1 MDEKSEILEL
11 LEKEYKGMGCAL
23 NFETPFEMLVATMLS
38 AQTTDINVNKATDK
52 LFKKYSTPSQFAGLD
67 ERELESYI
75 KICGLYKTKSKNIIA
90 ASKLI
95 VENYN
100 GSVPDKFE
108 ELIKLP
114 GVGRKTA
121 NVVLSNAF
129 GKDAI
134 AVDTHVFR
142 VSNRLG
148 LANSDNVED
157 TEKQLQKNIPECKWS
172 NFHYYLI
179 WHGRKICSARNPK
192 CNTCFLNRLCKFREL
207 TENKK
212 K

>member
-23 NFETPFEMLVATMLS
+23 NFKSPFEMLAATILS
-38 AQTTDINVNKATDK
+38 AQTTDVNVNKATEK
-52 LFKKYSTPSQFAGLD
+52 LFKKFNTPYQFAVMN
-67 ERELESYI
+67 EEELEPYI
-75 KICGLYKTKSKNIIA
+75 KICGFYKTKSKNIIA

-95 VENYN
+95 VEKYN
-100 GSVPDKFE
+100 GEVPDKFE

-148 LANSDNVED
+148 IADSKNVEE
-157 TEKQLQKNIPECKWS
+157 TEKQLQKNIPKNKWS
-172 NFHYYLI
+172 SFHHYLI
-179 WHGRKICSARNPK
+179 WHGRKVCSARKPS
-192 CNTCFLNRLCKFREL
+192 CSTCFLNQLCKYYRKL
-207 TENKK
+207 NKN
-212 K
+212 